1 MAPLPHAL
9 PPSLRLPLELQDV
22 ICRDTGL
29 GRKDLARL
37 ALTCRAWYIA
47 ANTILWENIRG
58 LGTLLA
64 LMPEGTWNS
73 TEHATQGEDAL
84 HTQENDPPL
93 TDEHWTP
100 VLKLSPL
107 VKSLTLNDVSRA
119 VQRRVIEH
127 PPSTTLFPSLRSLK
141 IDMGNDRNHI
151 GSTEGLANADLEFLR
166 AIIPPTLRKLTLN
179 EAPMLLNVL
188 PLFPQLAM
196 LDIMDRRAV
205 SHEQEDISQHGEVLS
220 SSVEGIP
227 RCEHLSVVYL
237 RLHFGRHSGV
247 IEALSRLPV
256 LKCLILRFRRPHQ
269 GQGWLG
275 CDPVYSEDAFPALER
290 LKIDNVSFRDVA
302 ILLKSHKKR
311 SMVVLRISSCV
322 PETPRSLS
330 LLTEHVRKYRDPAVL
345 QNIWLTGYHPES
357 HWSLSFAPI
366 APLMAFRHLAVLS
379 IFMSC
384 GVNIAEEE
392 WALLGQS
399 WPALRHIS
407 MRPKCARCTP
417 TQSCT
422 LASLATI
429 PRHCALIE
437 QVLLPLDAAV
447 VPALP
452 EIESPA
458 ALENCRATIC
468 VVGRNGKITNAEAV
482 VNYLRG
488 VIGSQVKVKLEYK
501 KPGTEAV
508 EDTEAMRRAAL
519 WVQVSSLTLGRPL
532 KGGEN

>member
-84 HTQENDPPL
+84 HENDPLL

-107 VKSLTLNDVSRA
+107 VKSLTFNDVSRA
-119 VQRRVIEH
+119 AQRRVIEH
-127 PPSTTLFPSLRSLK
+127 PPSTTSFPSLRSLK

-151 GSTEGLANADLEFLR
+151 GPTDGVANGHLEFLR

-179 EAPMLLNVL
+179 EAPMLFDVL
-188 PLFPQLAM
+188 PLFPQLAT
-196 LDIMDRRAV
+196 LDVIDRRTV
-205 SHEQEDISQHGEVLS
+205 SHEPNDGSQYGEALTSIVQ
-220 SSVEGIP
+220 GIP
-227 RCEHLSVVYL
+227 RCEHLSIVCL
-237 RLHFGRHSGV
+237 KLPFSRHPGV
-247 IEALSRLPV
+247 IEALSCLPI
-256 LKCLILRFRRPHQ
+256 LKYLVLRFRRPQQ
-269 GQGWLG
+269 GLG
-275 CDPVYSEDAFPALER
+275 RDPAYSKNAFPTLER

-302 ILLKSHKKR
+302 MLLKSPKKR
-311 SMVVLRISSCV
+311 NMRVLKISSCV
-322 PETPRSLS
+322 PETPMSLS
-330 LLTEHVRKYRDPAVL
+330 LLTEHVKEYCDPAVL
-345 QNIWLTGYHPES
+345 QNLWLSGYHPES

-366 APLMAFRHLAVLS
+366 APLMAFPHLAVLS

-422 LASLATI
+422 LASLAAI

-437 QVLLPLDAAV
+437 QVILPLDAAV

-458 ALENCRATIC
+458 ALENRRATIC

-488 VIGSQVKVKLEYK
+488 AIGSQVKVKLEYK
-501 KPGTEAV
+501 KPGTEGA
-508 EDTEAMRRAAL
+508 EESEAIRREAL
-519 WVQVSSLTLGRPL
+519 WVQVSSLSL
-532 KGGEN
+532 